1 MGLRGGQAPRFLT
14 TAAQRCVVID
24 KAQPEARPKWHVG
37 TRPIPPAW
45 GQRRT
50 LQTLA
55 DTGSPLRGRNL
66 AVSTVDG
73 AASRTRPAAPL
84 VSTTHGPLKCVS
96 RTPSMSSSPPSERR
110 RRSSSR
116 PTMHVPS
123 HIGSDIADDCIRAR
137 CFGGNSKPARHHLC
151 PLDRRHPCTHVRGIG
166 TVRRDERQL
175 TFGIGFR
182 SVVVGPVTRFCGRG
196 GT

>member
-1 MGLRGGQAPRFLT
+1 VGLRGGQAPRFLT

-123 HIGSDIADDCIRAR
+123 HIGSELAR
-137 CFGGNSKPARHHLC
+137 RRTPARTGATS
-151 PLDRRHPCTHVRGIG
+151 PT
-166 TVRRDERQL
+166 TA
-175 TFGIGFR
+175 
-182 SVVVGPVTRFCGRG
+182 SGRG
-196 GT
+196 ASAATRSRPATTCARLIAVIPVLTSGESALFGATSVS

>member
-1 MGLRGGQAPRFLT
+1 MR
-14 TAAQRCVVID
+14 V
-24 KAQPEARPKWHVG
+24 E
-37 TRPIPPAW
+37 
-45 GQRRT
+45 
-50 LQTLA
+50 
-55 DTGSPLRGRNL
+55 N
-66 AVSTVDG
+66 TVDVVES
-73 AASRTRPAAPL
+73 AERETAPVVEPADDARSVPHRERARKA
-84 VSTTHGPLKCVS
+84 THPG
-96 RTPSMSSSPPSERR
+96 ED
-110 RRSSSR
+110 
-116 PTMHVPS
+116 
-123 HIGSDIADDCIRAR
+123 GSDIADDCIRAR